1 MDNEY
6 ELIKNSFLSKR
17 RDYKL
22 FAINEEE
29 IDEVIKQNL
38 KTAIVLCEFED
49 VEFDD
54 LLDTFNRKITGLE
67 IEAITSYM
75 VYNWIL
81 PKVNSVELFEYR
93 LSSTDYKRF
102 SEANHL
108 ESMQKIKNDSYSTAR
123 YYANKIARKKM
134 MKELISE

>member
-1 MDNEY
+1 MDNGY
-6 ELIKNSFLSKR
+6 ELIKNSFLSKI

-22 FAINEEE
+22 FALNEEE

-81 PKVNSVELFEYR
+81 PRVNSVELFEYR
-93 LSSTDYKRF
+93 LSSTDYK
-102 SEANHL
+102 
-108 ESMQKIKNDSYSTAR
+108 KI
-123 YYANKIARKKM
+123 
-134 MKELISE
+134 